1 MKTRFGDP
9 PDVLVDACQF
19 RISPQTLAEYLAC
32 GLLVA
37 VTGSKFVGG
46 PGGGRGGGGG
56 AWEGPAGTHDRG
68 CRPPLAAGRST
79 TKEVLE
85 DKPGN
90 DDS

>member
-9 PDVLVDACQF
+9 PDVVVDAWQF

-46 PGGGRGGGGG
+46 PGGGKAAEALGKARQERMIEDV
-56 AWEGPAGTHDRG
+56 AR
-68 CRPPLAAGRST
+68 RYAAGRST